1 MKIYS
6 LSILFYLLLI
16 FNANAELS
24 FLKKTLE
31 KSPGI
36 LPFNYIKNTA
46 EKISSLGMKKLLF
59 GFTGLAMVA
68 EAFED
73 SDQKINSP

>member
-59 GFTGLAMVA
+59 GLFI
-68 EAFED
+68 F
-73 SDQKINSP
+73 